1 MYRPSKTASSGIP
14 IHLLSKEFVGEY
26 VDYEID
32 HYTYHYFSD
41 DLSSIN
47 AGDTLIFNE
56 RRLAIEGNILLED
69 GDELLLEDGVP
80 PSSGSYSGTTSGL
93 GKVLGDAGVILQ
105 SSSGPTDIMLT
116 EAQSRVVMGSYLKD
130 ETDFG
135 EDNILLEDNGRIE
148 IENSVLEV
156 EELSLKSEDNNAN
169 LILSQHKESN
179 DIKNL
184 YFYENNILNENK
196 INKSGVNFDAIISK
210 DTSSIALKMS
220 SSDFNVS
227 FSESFNKIDQNQI
240 FEIKNERINFF
251 NREKLVENKIYS
263 LDFLKMIDND
273 ISFEEVLKHFAEDSY
288 FDIFSITI
296 NKSLLDTEQ
305 KIKDTYNITEDELNN
320 STISISSSIDNNYS
334 YIIETRVV

>member
-1 MYRPSKTASSGIP
+1 MIGFYDYNASSFEGRYKV
-14 IHLLSKEFVGEY
+14 L
-26 VDYEID
+26 
-32 HYTYHYFSD
+32 SD
-41 DLSSIN
+41 DEAKEKILS
-47 AGDTLIFNE
+47 
-56 RRLAIEGNILLED
+56 ILE
-69 GDELLLEDGVP
+69 
-80 PSSGSYSGTTSGL
+80 TT
-93 GKVLGDAGVILQ
+93 
-105 SSSGPTDIMLT
+105 
-116 EAQSRVVMGSYLKD
+116 
-130 ETDFG
+130 
-135 EDNILLEDNGRIE
+135 E